1 MESEKIL
8 RKQNFLLQLQHLE
21 QLIHG
26 GRFEAGLLRDRPDQ
40 IRVALLQGLAMG
52 GAPYDQIKKN
62 SHP

>member
-1 MESEKIL
+1 MQ
-8 RKQNFLLQLQHLE
+8 RFLLQLQHPE

-26 GRFEAGLLRDRPDQ
+26 GRFEVGLVRNSPDQ